1 MKKELKNKLISLNE
15 ETFKILSFK
24 AVSEGL
30 SLKSYIEKIL
40 DAQANSIRRNS
51 TFIELNNGNSK
62 AISEDEERQIREN
75 LGL

>member
-1 MKKELKNKLISLNE
+1 MKKEFKNKLISLNE

-51 TFIELNNGNSK
+51 TLIELNNGNSK

>member
-51 TFIELNNGNSK
+51 TLIELNNGNSK